1 MAQVRKLRLGC
12 LKGLAQEYSEEPVQP
27 DFQTRQLPLKVI
39 LYLHPPLP
47 MPHVSSF
54 QQENTQ
60 EELISEP
67 NTSELLLKL
76 PSPVSPGMQVVLTAI
91 QPQLSWGSQI
101 ATEYEMGGAI
111 SGSLPWL
118 CTRVHF
124 SFLKAGRDFS
134 GIPVDRNLPAKAGD
148 TSSIPSLGR
157 SYTPRSNKAHV
168 PQLLSLCSRARQP
181 QLLSPCAATTEARS
195 PRALLRNKRS
205 HLSEKPTLEN
215 SPCSPQLEKS
225 PHSNEDPAQPKLN

>member
-148 TSSIPSLGR
+148 TISIPSLGR
-157 SYTPRSNKAHV
+157 SHTPRSNKAHV
-168 PQLLSLCSRARQP
+168 PQLLSLCSRARQHNYWALVLQP
-181 QLLSPCAATTEARS
+181 PKPAVLEPCSAT
-195 PRALLRNKRS
+195 RS
-205 HLSEKPTLEN
+205 HLSEKPTLES